1 MVFSIFVELYDHYQI
16 SFRHFH
22 HPQRKPHTHQQSLS
36 ISPSTIQSWAAIN
49 LLYVSIDL
57 PVLETSY
64 KWNHII
70 HSHLCLVSFSE
81 YICNIHLCHRMYQYS
96 IPLYSQIAS
105 HHMNVQHFVC
115 SSVNGHLDYFHSLA
129 VVYNTAIRCELL
141 YIGWTNNRVLLY
153 STGNYI

>member
-22 HPQRKPHTHQQSLS
+22 HPQRNPHTHQQSLS

-64 KWNHII
+64 KWSHII

-129 VVYNTAIRCELL
+129 VVYNTAIRCKLL